1 MNTAYLKNIIDLLEK
16 LESTQEEVIE
26 QVSAVC
32 ADCIYNGGLLYF
44 FGTGHSHM
52 VCEEPFYR
60 AGGLA
65 CVYPILET
73 DLMLHEG
80 ASKSSGYERLEGL
93 GNVVIANTSIGKG
106 DVLFIASNSGRNCAV
121 IDAAMEAKK
130 RGAITV
136 AITSMNHTTQVAS
149 RHSSGLNLF
158 QVCDYVLDN
167 GGELGDASVELAGLG
182 QKIAPTSSV
191 IDITLVNL
199 IVVNT
204 VELLLQKGMMPP
216 VFMSANTDAGDEA
229 LYPHIRQFA
238 EDLVTFMYDNEYECT
253 DEEIQAFFKEKYEMA
268 DDETVTLLALF
279 MCNKLY
285 HFGWD
290 APKIF
295 SSEKGWF
302 RRLEQLEGDDEE

>member
-32 ADCIYNGGLLYF
+32 ADRIYNGGLLYF

-93 GNVVIANTSIGKG
+93 GNIVIANTGLGKG

-121 IDAAMEAKK
+121 IDAALEAKK

-136 AITSMNHTTQVAS
+136 AITSMNHTTQVSS
-149 RHSSGLNLF
+149 RHSSGLNLY

-167 GGELGDASVELAGLG
+167 GGVAGDASVQLPGLS
-182 QKIAPTSSV
+182 QNIAPTSSV
-191 IDITLVNL
+191 IDLTLVNL
-199 IVVNT
+199 IMVNI
-204 VELLLQKGMMPP
+204 VERLLEKGMNPP
-216 VFMSANTDAGDEA
+216 LFMSSNSDGGDKAN
-229 LYPHIRQFA
+229 
-238 EDLVTFMYDNEYECT
+238 
-253 DEEIQAFFKEKYEMA
+253 K
-268 DDETVTLLALF
+268 TV
-279 MCNKLY
+279 
-285 HFGWD
+285 
-290 APKIF
+290 
-295 SSEKGWF
+295 
-302 RRLEQLEGDDEE
+302 LEVYRERIPSL

>member
-1 MNTAYLKNIIDLLEK
+1 MNKTYLKNLYTLLEK
-16 LESTQEEVIE
+16 LENTQEQTIDLVA
-26 QVSAVC
+26 AVC
-32 ADCIYNGGLLYF
+32 ADSIAKGGLLYF

-52 VCEEPFYR
+52 IAEEPFYR

-93 GNVVIANTSIGKG
+93 GNLVVSNAGLGKG

-136 AITSMNHTTQVAS
+136 AITSMSHTTQVAS
-149 RHSSGLNLF
+149 RHSSGLNLY

-167 GGELGDASVELAGLG
+167 GGELGDASVELDGLG

-191 IDITLVNL
+191 MDITLVNL
-199 IVVNT
+199 ILVNT
-204 VELLLQKGMMPP
+204 VELLLKKGIKPP

-229 LYPHIRQFA
+229 NRDVLKTYKARIP
-238 EDLVTFMYDNEYECT
+238 
-253 DEEIQAFFKEKYEMA
+253 
-268 DDETVTLLALF
+268 
-279 MCNKLY
+279 KL
-285 HFGWD
+285 
-290 APKIF
+290 
-295 SSEKGWF
+295 
-302 RRLEQLEGDDEE
+302 

>member
-93 GNVVIANTSIGKG
+93 GNIVIANTGLGKG
-106 DVLFIASNSGRNCAV
+106 DILFIASNSGRNCAV
-121 IDAAMEAKK
+121 IDAALEAKK

-136 AITSMNHTTQVAS
+136 AITSMNHTTQVSS
-149 RHSSGLNLF
+149 RHSSGLNLY

-167 GGELGDASVELAGLG
+167 GGVAGDASVQLPGLS
-182 QKIAPTSSV
+182 QNIAPTSSV
-191 IDITLVNL
+191 IDLTLVNL
-199 IVVNT
+199 ITVNI
-204 VELLLQKGMMPP
+204 VERLLEKGMNPP
-216 VFMSANTDAGDEA
+216 LFMSSNSDGGDKANKS
-229 LYPHIRQFA
+229 
-238 EDLVTFMYDNEYECT
+238 V
-253 DEEIQAFFKEKYEMA
+253 
-268 DDETVTLLALF
+268 
-279 MCNKLY
+279 
-285 HFGWD
+285 
-290 APKIF
+290 
-295 SSEKGWF
+295 
-302 RRLEQLEGDDEE
+302 LEVYRERIPSL